1 MASLNDKFARAKGI
15 VLTDYKGMS
24 VGEITELRDALRG
37 SGIEYKVVKNTLA
50 RIAASETP
58 VAALKESFRGPVGVA
73 MGYDDAAVVTK
84 SVLEFAKKN
93 EKIKVTCGVVDG
105 AYCDVEQLN
114 RIASLPTRE
123 VLLSMLAGTF
133 QAPQAK
139 LARLLSASVT
149 RFAYAISALREQRA
163 AG

>member
-37 SGIEYKVVKNTLA
+37 SGVEYRVVKNTLA
-50 RIAASETP
+50 SIAASETP
-58 VAALKESFRGPVGVA
+58 VAVLKDSFSGPVGVA

-84 SVLEFAKKN
+84 SVLDFAKKN
-93 EKIKVTCGVVDG
+93 VKFKVTCGVVDG
-105 AYCDVEQLN
+105 AYCDLEQLK
-114 RIASLPTRE
+114 RIASLPTRD
-123 VLLSMLAGTF
+123 VLLSVLAGTL

-139 LARLLSASVT
+139 LARLLSATVT
-149 RFAYAISALREQRA
+149 RCAYALNALREKRA